1 MNRIAFAAIA
11 AVLAAA
17 PASAQ
22 TRANDKDEM
31 QTAQSFGGWAEL
43 SEGWEDGDG
52 APHLPQGGVGYAAR
66 RSGGRPSAV

>member
-31 QTAQSFGGWAEL
+31 QGTT
-43 SEGWEDGDG
+43 
-52 APHLPQGGVGYAAR
+52 PAAR
-66 RSGGRPSAV
+66 